1 MFVCLFV
8 CVCVLEDGELSHR
21 EFVSVMKSR
30 TTRGLEKV
38 GNTNKPLEIIRTPL
52 SVSELPIVY
61 FVYQSTSE
69 IRTPL

>member
-1 MFVCLFV
+1 MVCLLCLFV
-8 CVCVLEDGELSHR
+8 CVFVLEDGELSHR

-52 SVSELPIVY
+52 SVSEVPIVY
-61 FVYQSTSE
+61 SCVQ
-69 IRTPL
+69 INL